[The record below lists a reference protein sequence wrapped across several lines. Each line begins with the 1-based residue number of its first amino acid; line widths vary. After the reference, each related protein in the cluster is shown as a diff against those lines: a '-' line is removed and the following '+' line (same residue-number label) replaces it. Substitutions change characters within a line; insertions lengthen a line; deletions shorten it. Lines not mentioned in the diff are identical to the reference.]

1 MSYTNAHQRIIVYIL
16 QQNRNTN
23 CILRINPSS
32 HLGSTSQ
39 EFVFSNY
46 KGKNE
51 HTYNVQKRRKNSVL
65 FRKNLEP
72 CCHAAK
78 KGDHVTIFKLEKKQK
93 GALQDMEGRSMK
105 QF

>member
-1 MSYTNAHQRIIVYIL
+1 MYIL

-51 HTYNVQKRRKNSVL
+51 HTYNVQKGRKNSL
-65 FRKNLEP
+65 LSRKNLEP

-78 KGDHVTIFKLEKKQK
+78 KGDHVTIFKLEKEQK

-105 QF
+105 NF